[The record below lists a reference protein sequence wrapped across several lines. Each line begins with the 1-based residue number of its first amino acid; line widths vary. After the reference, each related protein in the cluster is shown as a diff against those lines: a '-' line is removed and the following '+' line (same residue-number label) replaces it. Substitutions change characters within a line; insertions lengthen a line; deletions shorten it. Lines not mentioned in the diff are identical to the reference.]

1 MLFTQ
6 GMNPEEMDQKH
17 QEGIKL
23 MNTDEMFQDG
33 AEILMELAN
42 LGHID
47 SIEQLVYI
55 FLDQK
60 DFDVAESYINCAKD
74 PNTPIILYLKARLI
88 EERDGEEFALE
99 SFRIAAAHGSPNAIS
114 TMFNLAIWDENVLD
128 AELYF
133 EKLKDHEK
141 FLSKLS
147 EPTTLEALHEQLE
160 EIKREYSEE
169 EKLAY
174 EIHRILTAEPVVIE
188 LVIYMLEKLNL
199 SIPAKAVV
207 TALTLL
213 QFTHFELDEYDREL
227 QQEEFEEFYKKHKK
241 LFLRHGFKELS
252 LSWVCDEEQRALYIT
267 AVKVKAYQSGDSLAR
282 LLIKTFDDSFAY
294 PYSVNSGES
303 IVRDLNSL
311 DFKNLIEEWLV
322 FVNDDLEPLQEIVSV
337 SSGEE
342 SEDHSDTESWFQN
355 LIDEYGDMYSQE
367 SLFTQEGDF
376 FTRRYGFSFWSD
388 YDNISSCTKCD
399 LKIAECQLADCRR
412 SVYGFSTSHDAD
424 LYCWTDPTGSAKVI
438 DGDMDSDISHSLSI
452 GAYRK
457 VPYIAGYVN
466 SPIAI
471 ANTSGVEDG
480 FGQKKGYTT
489 QYIRD
494 LQEDGRYSFKE
505 LNTQENDRYIIV
517 AWIECQLGE
526 DNMDSFEKAMD
537 TVKQYLSSESV
548 YEATQLNF
556 HEVNAV
562 SLFAGHWELG
572 FKRWLKS
579 RLDKA
584 MEIKT
589 DTLTDKAARE
599 VTKINYQDITI
610 DNDYLDLKERYE

>member
-1 MLFTQ
+1 
-6 GMNPEEMDQKH
+6 MNPEEMDQKH
-17 QEGIKL
+17 QEGLKL
-23 MNTDEMFQDG
+23 MNTDGMLQDG
-33 AEILMELAN
+33 AEILMVLAD
-42 LGHID
+42 LGHVD
-47 SIEQLVYI
+47 SIEQICYI

-88 EERDGEEFALE
+88 EERDGEESALE
-99 SFRIAAAHGSPNAIS
+99 SFRIAAAHGSPNAIV
-114 TMFNLAIWDENVLD
+114 TMFSAAIEEQNVVD

-133 EKLKDHEK
+133 EKVKEHEK

-169 EKLAY
+169 EKLAD

-188 LVIYMLEKLNL
+188 LVIYMVEKLNL

-213 QFTHFELDEYDREL
+213 QFTSSESDEDDREL
-227 QQEEFEEFYKKHKK
+227 QQEEFEEFYKEHEE

-252 LSWVCDEEQRALYIT
+252 LSWVCDEKERALYIT
-267 AVKVKAYQSGDSLAR
+267 AVKVKAYQSGDSLAQ
-282 LLIKTFDDSFAY
+282 LLIETFDDSFAY

-303 IVRDLNSL
+303 IVLDLSSL
-311 DFKNLIEEWLV
+311 DSKNLIEEWLV
-322 FVNDDLEPLQEIVSV
+322 FGNHDLEPLQEIISV

-342 SEDHSDTESWFQN
+342 SEDYSDTESWFQN
-355 LIDEYGDMYSQE
+355 LTAKYGDMYSEE
-367 SLFTQEGDF
+367 SLFSQEGDF
-376 FTRRYGFSFWSD
+376 FSRRFGFSFWSD
-388 YDNISSCTKCD
+388 YNYLSSCSKCD
-399 LKIAECQLADCRR
+399 KKIAECQLVACPR
-412 SVYGFSTSHDAD
+412 SVFGFSTSHDAD
-424 LYCWTDPTGSAKVI
+424 LYCWTDPSGGAKII

-452 GAYRK
+452 GAFRK

-480 FGQKKGYTT
+480 FGEKKGYTSE
-489 QYIRD
+489 YIQD

-505 LNTQENDRYIIV
+505 LNTQENDKYIVV
-517 AWIECQLGE
+517 AWIECQLGK

-537 TVKQYLSSESV
+537 SVRHYLSSESV
-548 YEATQLNF
+548 YEATQQNF
-556 HEVNAV
+556 HEVYAV
-562 SLFAGHWELG
+562 SLFAGQWELG

-584 MEIKT
+584 METKT
-589 DTLTDKAARE
+589 NTLTNKASEE

-610 DNDYLDLKERYE
+610 DSDYLDLKERYE